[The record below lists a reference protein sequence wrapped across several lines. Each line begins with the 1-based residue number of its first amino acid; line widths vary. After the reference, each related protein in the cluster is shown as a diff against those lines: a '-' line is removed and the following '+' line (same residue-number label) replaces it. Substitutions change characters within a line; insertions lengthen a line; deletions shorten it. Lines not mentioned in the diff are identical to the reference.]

1 MEMNR
6 CPKFESC
13 SANIC
18 PLDNEWFKRS
28 DVRGEPVC
36 FFMRESVKDGAHEVF
51 ERYGLSELFDTC
63 RELNPPI
70 VARWP
75 RIGRELHRST
85 SNPLLLGRREMNSEW
100 GFGSGSSPVAD
111 DD

>member
-1 MEMNR
+1 MDMNR

-18 PLDNEWFKRS
+18 PLDKEWFKRS

-36 FFMRESVKDGAHEVF
+36 YFMRESVKAGASEVF
-51 ERYGLSELFDTC
+51 ASEGLSELYDIC
-63 RELNPPI
+63 VSMNPPI

-75 RIGRELHRST
+75 RIGYQLHDS
-85 SNPLLLGRREMNSEW
+85 SKNPMRLGKRHGFAARR
-100 GFGSGSSPVAD
+100 GDVAD